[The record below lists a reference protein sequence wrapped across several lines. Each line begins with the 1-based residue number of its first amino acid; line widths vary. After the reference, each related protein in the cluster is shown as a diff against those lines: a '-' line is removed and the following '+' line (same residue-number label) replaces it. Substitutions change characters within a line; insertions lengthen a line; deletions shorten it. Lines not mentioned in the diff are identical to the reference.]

1 VSAVVQVNG
10 IPGSGKST
18 LSRPLAAELGFPLIS
33 KDTIKESLY
42 DSLGIG
48 DRSWSQTLGRASIA
62 VMWSLVPTMAG
73 PVLLESNW
81 WPEFRAL
88 LLEDCRVA
96 DVSQIVEVWCEV
108 PADVAFARYA
118 ARAETNRHPGHVDQ
132 TLIEAG
138 PRQWREQN
146 VPLNVG
152 PLLRVPTDRLVDIPA
167 VAGWVRDQ
175 LGSV

>member
-1 VSAVVQVNG
+1 VSAVVLVNG

-18 LSRPLAAELGFPLIS
+18 LSRPLAVELALPLIS
-33 KDTIKESLY
+33 KDAIKESLY
-42 DSLGIG
+42 DSLGVG
-48 DRSWSQTLGRASIA
+48 DRSWSQRLGRASIA
-62 VMWSLVPTMAG
+62 VMWSLAPSMGG

-96 DVSQIVEVWCEV
+96 GVSRIIEVWCEV
-108 PADVAFARYA
+108 PADLAFARYV
-118 ARAETNRHPGHVDQ
+118 ARAGTNRHPGHADQ

-138 PRQWREQN
+138 PTKWREQN

-152 PLLRVPTDRLVDIPA
+152 PLLRVPTDRPVDVPM
-167 VAGWVRDQ
+167 VAEWVRDQ
-175 LGSV
+175 LGTD